1 MTRAD
6 AEAAA
11 SQAIAAARTLQLRL
25 IDWLRHGAYPI
36 WSSYGVD
43 AHNGGFQERLSQDG
57 TPLAE
62 PRRARVQPRQI
73 YAFARAP
80 HLGWRGDAHGIVERG
95 VGFFL
100 THYCRADGLYRT
112 LVAPDGSA
120 LDNSALL
127 YDQAF
132 ALLGIASARRL
143 LGADPA
149 LDDAGSAL
157 FEALYSQLKRVGPGF
172 YSGLPGRF
180 PLLSNPHMH
189 LLEAALAWCELS
201 TDPVWHTLADELGEL
216 ALTRLIDARSGAVR
230 ETFDEAWSPAP
241 GMEGRRIEPGHQFEW
256 AWLLLRWH
264 PANDSAARQA
274 ALRLIEIGEQAGV
287 RNGLAI
293 DGLLDDLSI
302 DDASAR
308 LWPQTER
315 LKAASLAAVL
325 TGDWHHWEHAAAAAR
340 GLLRYFQT
348 PTAGLWFDRISAA
361 GVLHDAP
368 APASSFYHIVAAI
381 DCLTDAL
388 RDADDSA
395 VPSSVRTSP
404 P

>member
-1 MTRAD
+1 MTRAS

-11 SQAIAAARTLQLRL
+11 TQAIAAAREMQQRL
-25 IDWLRHGAYPI
+25 IDWLLHRAYPI
-36 WSSYGVD
+36 WSSFGVD
-43 AHNGGFQERLSQDG
+43 AHTGGFQERLTQDG

-73 YAFARAP
+73 YAFSRAP
-80 HLGWRGDAHGIVERG
+80 HLGWHGDAHGIVERG
-95 VGFFL
+95 MGFFL
-100 THYCRADGLYRT
+100 THYCRPDGLYRT
-112 LVAPDGSA
+112 LVAPDGSP

-143 LGADPA
+143 LGPDPA
-149 LDDAGSAL
+149 LDEAGSEL
-157 FEALYSQLKRVGPGF
+157 FDALYSQLKRVGPGF
-172 YSGLPGRF
+172 YSGLPTRF

-189 LLEAALAWCELS
+189 LFEAALAWREIS
-201 TDPVWHTLADELGEL
+201 TDPAWRTLADELGEL
-216 ALTRLIDARSGAVR
+216 ALTRFVDARSGAVH
-230 ETFDEAWSPAP
+230 ETFDEAWLPAP
-241 GMEGRRIEPGHQFEW
+241 GVEGRRIEPGHQFEW

-264 PANDSAARQA
+264 PANDSAARRA
-274 ALRLIEIGEQAGV
+274 ASRLIDIGEQAGV

-293 DGLLDDLSI
+293 DGLLDDLTVH
-302 DDASAR
+302 DANAR

-315 LKAASLAAVL
+315 CKAAALAAAL
-325 TGDWHHWEHAAAAAR
+325 TGESRHWANAAAAAQ

-361 GVLHDAP
+361 GVLHDSP

-381 DCLTDAL
+381 DALTDAL
-388 RDADDSA
+388 REANASA
-395 VPSSVRTSP
+395 VPPPVRT
-404 P
+404 